1 MNNDQNDMFGKA
13 LIDVY
18 RLGVSNL
25 KTCVHSQPHSH
36 FYLKQCKKPSC
47 FSFYLFVFTYFFT
60 LIRAMSQN
68 TLKRLRKK
76 AKEKEVERKVEV
88 FKREPIGKKEWNM
101 FN

>member
-1 MNNDQNDMFGKA
+1 
-13 LIDVY
+13 
-18 RLGVSNL
+18 
-25 KTCVHSQPHSH
+25 
-36 FYLKQCKKPSC
+36 
-47 FSFYLFVFTYFFT
+47 
-60 LIRAMSQN
+60 MSQN